1 MDCVRDLIGGKEII
15 VSGMRQEF
23 ERCRLALERAVGG
36 ATVALLSS
44 GDAGVYGMAG
54 LALEIAAKENI
65 HVTVEIVPGISAANS
80 AAARFGA
87 PLMLDYACIS
97 LSDLLIPWEVIR
109 QRMDAVA
116 AADFVVALYNVKSR
130 KRTRQ
135 IEEAAD
141 VFLRYR
147 PATTLVGIATD
158 VGREGERLELSDL
171 AHFTEA
177 AMNMRSL
184 VIVGN
189 SSSLNLNG
197 LFITPRGYHI

>member
-1 MDCVRDLIGGKEII
+1 M
-15 VSGMRQEF
+15 SGMRQEP
-23 ERCRLALERAVGG
+23 ERCRLALERAAGG
-36 ATVALLSS
+36 ETVALLSS

-54 LALEIAAKENI
+54 LTLEIAAKENI
-65 HVTVEIVPGISAANS
+65 HVPVEIVSGISAANS

-97 LSDLLIPWEVIR
+97 LSDLLIPWEYIR
-109 QRMDAVA
+109 QRLEAVA

-135 IEEAAD
+135 IEEAAA

-147 PATTLVGIATD
+147 PAATLVGIATD

-177 AMNMRSL
+177 EMNMRSL

-197 LFITPRGYHI
+197 LFVTPRGYRL